1 MEREISWS
9 ELTIEELDGLSG
21 EVIIDGDKKKVIVK
35 ED

>member
-9 ELTIEELDGLSG
+9 ELIIEELDGLIG